1 MSTTETT
8 TDLQTIAAA
17 GLGRKATSM
26 AITTASGITRA
37 TATNGSVW
45 VDVVAAVGDK
55 PGQRGESI
63 WHPASAGVNADVQFR
78 GVGLRQIIDGIVP
91 ATDTESSRYALGG
104 TLVEIAEGGMLAVIG
119 TDGKRLHAGFIQPH
133 SIRGQASPIIAAE
146 QWQALYAAIRA
157 TVRKLSGLTG
167 KKLDAAID
175 AGTVRIMVGSHA
187 ATGGEVVSIYWY
199 RPADFDRENIGEVSA
214 TALAVAGR
222 FPRWRDCIP
231 SGGETLAANVAAVAG
246 AVADY
251 DKLHR
256 AAVKAGKAAW
266 KAEQEERK
274 RRRQYSGGEYR
285 HPLGIECHRA
295 GMVGH
300 GAEWSSVVPASP
312 VPVKL
317 DHTYMA
323 DALAGAAAWGA
334 TVADVTASDKHSAV
348 LLATGEFGPRFTA
361 VIMPLAAD

>member
-1 MSTTETT
+1 MNTAKTT

-26 AITTASGITRA
+26 AITTDSGITRA

-45 VDVVAAVGDK
+45 VDVVAMVGDK

-78 GVGLRQIIDGIVP
+78 GACLRQIIDGILP
-91 ATDTESSRYALGG
+91 ATDPESSRYALGG
-104 TLVEIAEGGMLAVIG
+104 TLVEIAEGEMLNVIG
-119 TDGKRLHAGFIQPH
+119 TDGKRLHAGVMQPH
-133 SIRGQASPIIAAE
+133 AICGQASPIIAAE
-146 QWQALYAAIRA
+146 QWKALYAAVRA
-157 TVRKLSGLTG
+157 TVRKLGGLSG

-175 AGTVRIMVGSHA
+175 AGTVRIMVGSHQ
-187 ATGGEVVSIYWY
+187 ATGGEVVSIYWAGE
-199 RPADFDRENIGEVSA
+199 PGEVSA

-231 SGGETLAANVAAVAG
+231 SGGESLAVNVAAVAD

-251 DKLHR
+251 DKLHL

-266 KAEQEERK
+266 KLEQEERK

-285 HPLGIECHRA
+285 HPLGIDCHRA
-295 GMVGH
+295 GMIGR
-300 GAEWSSVVPASP
+300 GAEWASAVPAAP
-312 VPVKL
+312 VQVRL
-317 DHTYMA
+317 DHAYLA

-334 TVADVTASDKHSAV
+334 AVADVTASDKHSAV
-348 LLATGEFGPRFTA
+348 LLTTGEFGERFAA

>member
-26 AITTASGITRA
+26 AITTDSGITRA

-45 VDVVAAVGDK
+45 VDVVAAVGDQ

-104 TLVEIAEGGMLAVIG
+104 TLVEIAEGGMLNVVG

-133 SIRGQASPIIAAE
+133 SICGQASPIIAAE
-146 QWQALYAAIRA
+146 QWKALYAAIRA
-157 TVRKLSGLTG
+157 TVRKLGGLSG

-175 AGTVRIMVGSHA
+175 AGTMRIMVGSHA
-187 ATGGEVVSIYWY
+187 ATAGEVVSIYW
-199 RPADFDRENIGEVSA
+199 AGAAGEVSA

-285 HPLGIECHRA
+285 HPRGIDCHRA

-317 DHTYMA
+317 DHTYMS

-334 TVADVTASDKHSAV
+334 TVADIAATDKQSAV
-348 LLATGEFGPRFTA
+348 LLTTGEFGPRFTA